1 MNICKE
7 GVDMLESNNL
17 PAEQSSCEDRLL
29 DLIVKGD
36 TSNEEIN
43 KYLLDKN
50 ITLNQIKLF
59 KLAQAKKELSRVLM
73 FTRML
78 QKIEDS
84 YSGKLMQAIEDD
96 AIKLEDYAG
105 FIDTI
110 NSMISRSNA
119 IISSVLKDDTL
130 ANIVLV
136 NNTNIHSQNNN
147 LISSSPSLGTLT
159 DPDSRDRVMKT
170 VNNVMNILNQIS
182 SSETVDTDIPREED
196 GLANPDIQSDL
207 GEIYI
212 PYQSDENGDKDE

>member
-84 YSGKLMQAIEDD
+84 YSGKLMQAIESD

-182 SSETVDTDIPREED
+182 SSETVDTDISREED
-196 GLANPDIQSDL
+196 GLGNPDIQSDL

>member
-196 GLANPDIQSDL
+196 GLGNPDIQSDL